1 MVLAVYPY
9 KTSHPL
15 PPPRLLLLKFILL
28 IIRTN
33 PWREQNCIIS
43 RRIDYKKNVF
53 CELWYIENQS
63 LFFLHI
69 TDIILRDFLKTRFS
83 RCVAQCRDWYRLK
96 PVFFWWFIVLYQNLS
111 EIYYF
116 PIAHKG
122 PLKWSLLFFSLN
134 NFIFLGEYIFKLW
147 KDDIIQNKV
156 LKNVYTLHNL
166 DSKFHNFGGWSK

>member
-96 PVFFWWFIVLYQNLS
+96 PVFFLMIHRIISKSVGN
-111 EIYYF
+111 
-116 PIAHKG
+116 
-122 PLKWSLLFFSLN
+122 LLFSYRPQGTIEMISPL
-134 NFIFLGEYIFKLW
+134 L
-147 KDDIIQNKV
+147 
-156 LKNVYTLHNL
+156 
-166 DSKFHNFGGWSK
+166 